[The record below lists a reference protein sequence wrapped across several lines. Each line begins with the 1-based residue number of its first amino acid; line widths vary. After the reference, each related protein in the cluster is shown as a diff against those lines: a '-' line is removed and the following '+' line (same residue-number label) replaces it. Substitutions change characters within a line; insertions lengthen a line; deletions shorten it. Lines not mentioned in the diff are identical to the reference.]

1 MANEKGVTV
10 VASSASDKLQS
21 AVESVKSFWSSSQR
35 NVVIITI
42 FSMISAAIIV
52 VMLWAS
58 AEGYRPLYSTSSN
71 YDSSQVLQLLDQS
84 GLKYELNSDNGQI
97 MVPTNEVAKT
107 RMILAAKGLKQQLPS
122 GFDTLASTD
131 SLGESQ
137 FMETARYRHALEG
150 ELARSIVTMESVAL
164 ARVHLAIP
172 KASLFKRK
180 DQEQARGSVMVQLLD
195 GMDLKAGQVDSIV
208 NLVSG
213 AVIGLKPENV
223 RVVDQYGRLLSK
235 DTSLD
240 DLAVSTN
247 RQTEYRRNIEKHLVS
262 QASDMLTP
270 IMGASNFRV
279 QVSAKVDFSKRQETE
294 ETYSNPVVRA
304 ETLMNDQN
312 NGSLALGIPGALS
325 NTPPVT
331 DEEVRA
337 QDAEQGEQGQ
347 QAAQNRAKAS
357 RNESKREY
365 AVGGKVTHVQH
376 QQGVVEKLTISVIVN
391 ESMAGETGWS
401 DASLERMQNV
411 VRSAV
416 GFEEERGDM
425 IYVTSFPF
433 VASSMPDAQ
442 QVVWYKDPDILQ
454 PIKYL
459 FGALVAVLLIV
470 LVLRPLAQYL
480 TKGDE
485 LDVEGDNPLD
495 IDANSEVAALA
506 DNGQGSGALANS
518 SDTLSL
524 DAAGIKAMDDNLP
537 ESDSPLEVQ
546 IQHLKMIAQN
556 DPKRVTEILRTWMH
570 A

>member
-10 VASSASDKLQS
+10 VASNASDKLQS

-52 VMLWAS
+52 IMLWTS

-122 GFDTLASTD
+122 GFDTLASND

-150 ELARSIVTMESVAL
+150 ELARSIVTMESIAV

-180 DQEQARGSVMVQLLD
+180 DQEQARASVMVQLLD
-195 GMDLKAGQVDSIV
+195 GMDLKSGQVDSIV

-213 AVIGLKPENV
+213 AIIGLKAENV

-235 DTSLD
+235 DSSLD

-247 RQTEYRRNIEKHLVS
+247 RQTDYRRNIEKHLVS

-270 IMGASNFRV
+270 ILGASNFRV

-294 ETYSNPVVRA
+294 ETYGAPVVRA
-304 ETLMNDQN
+304 ETTMSDQN

-331 DEEVRA
+331 DE
-337 QDAEQGEQGQ
+337 Q
-347 QAAQNRAKAS
+347 AQNGQNGSNAS
-357 RNESKREY
+357 RNEAKREY

-376 QQGVVEKLTISVIVN
+376 QQGIVEKLTISVIVN
-391 ESMAGETGWS
+391 ESMAGDSGWS
-401 DASLERMQNV
+401 DATLERMQNV
-411 VRSAV
+411 VRSAI
-416 GFEEERGDM
+416 GYEEERGDV

-433 VASSMPDAQ
+433 VASNMPDAEQ
-442 QVVWYKDPDILQ
+442 MAWYKDQDILQ

-459 FGALVAVLLIV
+459 FGTIVAILLIV

-480 TKGDE
+480 TKSDSPEFDE
-485 LDVEGDNPLD
+485 LADSLEAGS
-495 IDANSEVAALA
+495 AEMAALGDSSSA
-506 DNGQGSGALANS
+506 SASLESRSDSLA
-518 SDTLSL
+518 L